1 MKCDKHSNQR
11 IIVCVVVRSVLVL
24 VGQEGATLTAGV
36 KRRHSSLTISCVL
49 NDFSLTRSSI
59 SNNDKNIHEMSAPQY
74 LGPASAQSAPSLTTI
89 LKDQITNPA
98 YREGNLKYVRIL
110 EEIAEVRRTHV
121 PHSILKAVSIFV
133 IGVAFARSGLSSA
146 LVPVF

>member
-1 MKCDKHSNQR
+1 
-11 IIVCVVVRSVLVL
+11 
-24 VGQEGATLTAGV
+24 
-36 KRRHSSLTISCVL
+36 
-49 NDFSLTRSSI
+49 
-59 SNNDKNIHEMSAPQY
+59 MSAPQY

-121 PHSILKAVSIFV
+121 PHSILKAVSIFI